1 VLPDALAFS
10 KDADA
15 MREFSMLAVTTIP
28 FAGNRVPHQALTCAA
43 REGATVTFL
52 SVTDM
57 ARHTREART
66 ERRRGPQR
74 PAKRPNRKSCSY
86 NTVKSN
92 KLKLSKEMF

>member
-1 VLPDALAFS
+1 
-10 KDADA
+10 
-15 MREFSMLAVTTIP
+15 
-28 FAGNRVPHQALTCAA
+28 
-43 REGATVTFL
+43 
-52 SVTDM
+52 M